1 MATDMITQST
11 AAPPIKLA
19 ASATR
24 AEVSVSAPPDAN
36 KGQVVQQSTNQSMSS
51 SSELEAAVSQVADY
65 VQNVQRNLSFS
76 IDQDSGHT
84 VVKVIDSDSEE
95 VIRQIPSEELL
106 ALARRLRD
114 MDSKDVKG
122 VLVQSSA

>member
-11 AAPPIKLA
+11 AAPPTKPA
-19 ASATR
+19 GSAPK
-24 AEVSVSAPPDAN
+24 ADVSVAALPGASKDQA
-36 KGQVVQQSTNQSMSS
+36 VQQGASQSAS

-76 IDQDSGHT
+76 VDQDSGHT